1 VEAIF
6 QMVVSNGKDMQQ
18 IADWMETGKL
28 KAEVSQVFTFDQL
41 REAHIAVETGRTR
54 GKIVVK
60 F

>member
-1 VEAIF
+1 
-6 QMVVSNGKDMQQ
+6 MVVSSGHDMQQ
-18 IADWMETGKL
+18 IAGWMETGKL
-28 KAEVSQVFTFDQL
+28 KAEVSQIFTFDQL